1 MLKKEGIYMR
11 EEHLPV
17 SEKFCLTIREA
28 SDYFGIG
35 IKKMWRLAELNPE
48 DFAVF
53 NGSRLIIIRTRF
65 EEYLLNCSY
74 EKEGLGRAVKKP
86 VLGDKDL
93 LTADETARFYG
104 LSRRKLT
111 QFLKPDK
118 DYQFIVYYR
127 KRKLIIRDEFDTYME
142 KYPDILEDLKSARPA
157 ESETP

>member
-1 MLKKEGIYMR
+1 MR

-35 IKKMWRLAELNPE
+35 IKKMRRLAELNPE

-74 EKEGLGRAVKKP
+74 ENEGLGTMGPMSRPRSKK
-86 VLGDKDL
+86 
-93 LTADETARFYG
+93 
-104 LSRRKLT
+104 
-111 QFLKPDK
+111 
-118 DYQFIVYYR
+118 FIVN
-127 KRKLIIRDEFDTYME
+127 
-142 KYPDILEDLKSARPA
+142 SC
-157 ESETP
+157 